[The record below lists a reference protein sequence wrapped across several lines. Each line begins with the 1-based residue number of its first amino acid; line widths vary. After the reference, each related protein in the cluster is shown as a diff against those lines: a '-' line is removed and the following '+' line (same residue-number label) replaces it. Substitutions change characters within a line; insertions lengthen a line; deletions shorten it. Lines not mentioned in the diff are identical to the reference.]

1 MAKVKVWKTFP
12 GCWLFEIHPSAAC
25 WAAQIEPHGQL
36 MACCNQSHLFIAGII
51 LNSESLP
58 RWMTCFLMFASLP
71 FWGTATNRQTDKQT
85 KLQTSKSCCGC
96 EKGRRPFWAIEHCRS
111 PLSLQLCRGHLASLV
126 RWPPILLFDST
137 TKTPRHSGSNGIMV
151 WTKIPNCKKTKMTK
165 HAKTLVRDCQRCL
178 FSVSLTYLGLSP
190 TTRQWTRSVDK
201 LPACWRTVSPSSA

>member
-12 GCWLFEIHPSAAC
+12 GCWLLEIHPSAAC

-58 RWMTCFLMFASLP
+58 RWMICFLMFASLP

-111 PLSLQLCRGHLASLV
+111 PLSLQPCRGHLASLV

-151 WTKIPNCKKTKMTK
+151 WTKIPNCKKNKN
-165 HAKTLVRDCQRCL
+165 
-178 FSVSLTYLGLSP
+178 
-190 TTRQWTRSVDK
+190 DK
-201 LPACWRTVSPSSA
+201 DMRRH